1 MFHGIIIEHII
12 FFLKKIRSGLKIQ
25 DCPHDLPESV
35 ADKTFTHENLPTKH
49 HKKYVYASR
58 FVQLVRAKT
67 PKITYYSSK
76 GKSDLMEN
84 LDNFEIAFYGGE
96 KIIRTSENNVTFL
109 NSNGKKISI
118 DGENEMIRS
127 LWLHYQ
133 QCFEHCQTL
142 ERAISNIQS
151 DGERFPI
158 IVGRRPAHA
167 PILSVSK
174 CNSNNMFSPRL
185 LSVSITI
192 Q

>member
-1 MFHGIIIEHII
+1 M
-12 FFLKKIRSGLKIQ
+12 KIQ

-35 ADKTFTHENLPTKH
+35 ADKILSYENLPNKH

-67 PKITYYSSK
+67 PKITYYSPK

-96 KIIRTSENNVTFL
+96 KIVRTSENNVTFL
-109 NSNGKKISI
+109 DSSGKKINNMTA
-118 DGENEMIRS
+118 ENEMIRS

-142 ERAISNIQS
+142 ERAISSIQCE
-151 DGERFPI
+151 GERFPI

-174 CNSNNMFSPRL
+174 CNSNNVYSPRL
-185 LSVSITI
+185 VSVSIVVAFNI
-192 Q
+192 IIKFE